1 MYSEGGSPVQ
11 GPATEPLMARLL
23 PALLLQTTS
32 LWLFAQA
39 TPPKPAY
46 DMSLPRA
53 EKITLAKSAGPP
65 EISDKATIYV
75 LDPNGYVKVQDGS
88 NGFTCFVDRQT
99 PLNQEPTCFDAEG
112 STTTLATRLFAEE
125 QRASGRTEDQIKSDI
140 DAGYKAKK
148 FRAPRKPGIV
158 YMLSDSIYLF
168 IAQNNQLVHAPAH
181 LMFYAPYATEK
192 DLGSPPAGMNMP
204 RLIRAGQPDAVMI
217 VFPAQKSN
225 ATH

>member
-1 MYSEGGSPVQ
+1 M
-11 GPATEPLMARLL
+11 
-23 PALLLQTTS
+23 
-32 LWLFAQA
+32 

-53 EKITLAKSAGPP
+53 EKITLAKSAAPP
-65 EISDKATIYV
+65 EISDKATVYA
-75 LDPNGYVKVQDGS
+75 LDSTGYVKVQDGT
-88 NGFTCFVDRQT
+88 NGFSCFVDRQT

-112 STTTLATRLFAEE
+112 SATTLPTRLFAEE
-125 QRASGRTEDQIKSDI
+125 QRAKGRTEDQIKADI
-140 DAGYKAKK
+140 EAGYKAKT
-148 FRAPRKPGIV
+148 FLAPRKPGIV

-168 IAQNNQLVHAPAH
+168 ISQNNQLVHAPAH

-192 DLGSPPAGMNMP
+192 DLGSPPPGMNMP

-217 VFPAQKSN
+217 VFPAQKAN